1 MTSADLYLICFI
13 VGFTLSLISALGGF
27 IHMPHGHHGHLHLS
41 HGHGHAAG
49 VDVSHSTSRPY
60 RVSRLVR
67 RCGYLVTSFGRLV
80 LAGFLLAV
88 GGGVLG
94 GSWCSYSW

>member
-1 MTSADLYLICFI
+1 
-13 VGFTLSLISALGGF
+13 
-27 IHMPHGHHGHLHLS
+27 
-41 HGHGHAAG
+41 